1 MKGNHRLIN
10 LLLFISRISAI
21 TLTASSYVG
30 CISFEKDE
38 FLDLS
43 LSSQI
48 PLLPVLIFPRK
59 ATPHPLYFLR
69 VLLLFE
75 PDLYNEC
82 LRW

>member
-10 LLLFISRISAI
+10 LLLFVSMISAI

-43 LSSQI
+43 LSSKI
-48 PLLPVLIFPRK
+48 PLLPILALHRKTTLRPLCFLII
-59 ATPHPLYFLR
+59 LFLFGIN
-69 VLLLFE
+69 LH
-75 PDLYNEC
+75 NEC
-82 LRW
+82 LRC